1 MKRNFQFWD
10 NTTESPNNEH
20 FHLHVHDNYEIYLF
34 LEGDAKYVVEE
45 NVYDLEP
52 GDMIIIK
59 KNQLHRVYHNT
70 SKKYRRI
77 ILNVYPDFF
86 EENNCLGYERQ
97 FIDPECLTEHKINAA
112 TVKKCGLYDAIMRA
126 RKYSDN
132 YADMA
137 APIVNAGVI
146 EILYLIDSIKT
157 YSKASSTNP
166 QLKTVIE
173 YINANYRSDITLD
186 ELEKKFYI
194 SKYHLCHIFPRTTGL
209 TIHQYI
215 TKKRLAY
222 AKELMRKGNSA
233 AEAAEG
239 AGFNSYSAFY
249 RSYVNEYGA
258 SPTDK
263 SKQN

>member
-1 MKRNFQFWD
+1 
-10 NTTESPNNEH
+10 
-20 FHLHVHDNYEIYLF
+20 
-34 LEGDAKYVVEE
+34 
-45 NVYDLEP
+45 
-52 GDMIIIK
+52 
-59 KNQLHRVYHNT
+59 
-70 SKKYRRI
+70 
-77 ILNVYPDFF
+77 
-86 EENNCLGYERQ
+86 
-97 FIDPECLTEHKINAA
+97 
-112 TVKKCGLYDAIMRA
+112 
-126 RKYSDN
+126 
-132 YADMA
+132 MA

-173 YINANYRSDITLD
+173 YINANYKNNITLD

-222 AKELMRKGNSA
+222 AKELMRKGSSA
-233 AEAAEG
+233 ADAAEQ

-249 RSYVNEYGA
+249 RSYVNEYGS

-263 SKQN
+263 SNQN